1 MPKSV
6 SNVAPVGLEE
16 VKEVSMESSLLDQQ
30 DPIPQPIQG
39 ASLSAANSGPSTSL
53 ESSLPVS
60 DSHIIENHMVN
71 EDSSNTFEEE
81 LDKMNTEIAR
91 LISRRDRFLS

>member
-39 ASLSAANSGPSTSL
+39 ASLSAANSGPSTSIVPQPL
-53 ESSLPVS
+53 S
-60 DSHIIENHMVN
+60 DPHGTENHMVN

-81 LDKMNTEIAR
+81 LEKMNTEIAR
-91 LISRRDRFLS
+91 LI